1 MGNTGLLLQ
10 VERRTHDCARH
21 GNTSLFATVDV
32 KTGKV
37 VGECHRRLR
46 STEFRRFLDTIEQ
59 AVPQQLDMPLMLDNY
74 GTHSTEVLWAWACRQ
89 KCNGPK
95 GHMFTNRQGWRSAT
109 PSTVGRHG
117 SRPARD
123 DHRPGRGHQ
132 G

>member
-1 MGNTGLLLQ
+1 M
-10 VERRTHDCARH
+10 ERRTHDCARH

-74 GTHSTEVLWAWACRQ
+74 GTHSTEVLWA
-89 KCNGPK
+89 
-95 GHMFTNRQGWRSAT
+95 
-109 PSTVGRHG
+109 
-117 SRPARD
+117 
-123 DHRPGRGHQ
+123 
-132 G
+132 